1 MLALYLRTVE
11 DNERVEIKMRVQLKE
26 INGCTKGV
34 NLVDPTIQDITPDK
48 FTTFGWDTGRKKI
61 FEYENIDQITLTID
75 YVDSIYMDQETEE
88 LIIETEEKEE
98 YRFNPGNIIYID
110 IDATF

>member
-1 MLALYLRTVE
+1 MDQLTLSLREKTLE
-11 DNERVEIKMRVQLKE
+11 QKVEILEIIEWAFSNMEESVIVTIMEISKE
-26 INGCTKGV
+26 
-34 NLVDPTIQDITPDK
+34 Q
-48 FTTFGWDTGRKKI
+48 
-61 FEYENIDQITLTID
+61 TID

-88 LIIETEEKEE
+88 LVIETGEKEE

>member
-1 MLALYLRTVE
+1 MDQLTLSLREKTLE
-11 DNERVEIKMRVQLKE
+11 QKVEILEIIEWAFSNMEESVIVTITEISKE
-26 INGCTKGV
+26 
-34 NLVDPTIQDITPDK
+34 
-48 FTTFGWDTGRKKI
+48 
-61 FEYENIDQITLTID
+61 QIID

-88 LIIETEEKEE
+88 LVIETEEEEE

>member
-1 MLALYLRTVE
+1 MDQLTLSLREKTLE
-11 DNERVEIKMRVQLKE
+11 QKVEILEIIEWAFSNMEESVIVTIMEISKE
-26 INGCTKGV
+26 
-34 NLVDPTIQDITPDK
+34 Q
-48 FTTFGWDTGRKKI
+48 
-61 FEYENIDQITLTID
+61 TID

-88 LIIETEEKEE
+88 LVIETEGEEE

>member
-1 MLALYLRTVE
+1 
-11 DNERVEIKMRVQLKE
+11 MRVQLKE

-34 NLVDPTIQDITPDK
+34 NLVDPTIQDITLSLREK
-48 FTTFGWDTGRKKI
+48 
-61 FEYENIDQITLTID
+61 TLEQKVEILEIIEWAFSNMEESVIVTIMEISKEQTID
-75 YVDSIYMDQETEE
+75 YVDSIYMDQ
-88 LIIETEEKEE
+88 ETEEKEE

>member
-1 MLALYLRTVE
+1 MDQLTLSLREKTLE
-11 DNERVEIKMRVQLKE
+11 QKVEILEIIEWAFSNIEESVIVTIMEISKE
-26 INGCTKGV
+26 
-34 NLVDPTIQDITPDK
+34 Q
-48 FTTFGWDTGRKKI
+48 
-61 FEYENIDQITLTID
+61 TID

-88 LIIETEEKEE
+88 LIIETEEEEE

>member
-1 MLALYLRTVE
+1 MGQLTLSLREKTLE
-11 DNERVEIKMRVQLKE
+11 QKVEILEIIEWAFSNMEESVIVTIMEISKE
-26 INGCTKGV
+26 
-34 NLVDPTIQDITPDK
+34 Q
-48 FTTFGWDTGRKKI
+48 
-61 FEYENIDQITLTID
+61 TID

-88 LIIETEEKEE
+88 LVIETEEKEE

>member
-1 MLALYLRTVE
+1 MDQLTLSLREKTLE
-11 DNERVEIKMRVQLKE
+11 QKVEILEIIEWAFSNMEESVIVTIMEISKE
-26 INGCTKGV
+26 
-34 NLVDPTIQDITPDK
+34 Q
-48 FTTFGWDTGRKKI
+48 
-61 FEYENIDQITLTID
+61 TID

-88 LIIETEEKEE
+88 LIIETEEEEE

>member
-1 MLALYLRTVE
+1 MDQLTLSLREKTLE
-11 DNERVEIKMRVQLKE
+11 QKMEILEIIEWAFSNMEESVIVTIMEISKE
-26 INGCTKGV
+26 
-34 NLVDPTIQDITPDK
+34 Q
-48 FTTFGWDTGRKKI
+48 
-61 FEYENIDQITLTID
+61 TID

-88 LIIETEEKEE
+88 LVIETEGEEE

>member
-1 MLALYLRTVE
+1 MDQLTLSLREKTLE
-11 DNERVEIKMRVQLKE
+11 QKVEILEIIEWAFSNTEESVIVTIMEISKE
-26 INGCTKGV
+26 
-34 NLVDPTIQDITPDK
+34 
-48 FTTFGWDTGRKKI
+48 
-61 FEYENIDQITLTID
+61 QIID

-88 LIIETEEKEE
+88 LVIETGEEEE

>member
-1 MLALYLRTVE
+1 MDQLTLSLREKTLE
-11 DNERVEIKMRVQLKE
+11 QKVEILEIIEWAFSSMEESVIVTIMEISKE
-26 INGCTKGV
+26 
-34 NLVDPTIQDITPDK
+34 Q
-48 FTTFGWDTGRKKI
+48 
-61 FEYENIDQITLTID
+61 TID

-88 LIIETEEKEE
+88 LVIETEEKEE

>member
-1 MLALYLRTVE
+1 MDQLTLSLREKTLE
-11 DNERVEIKMRVQLKE
+11 QKVEILEIIEWAFSNMEESVIVTIMEISKE
-26 INGCTKGV
+26 
-34 NLVDPTIQDITPDK
+34 Q
-48 FTTFGWDTGRKKI
+48 
-61 FEYENIDQITLTID
+61 TID

-88 LIIETEEKEE
+88 LVIEIEEKEE

>member
-1 MLALYLRTVE
+1 MDQLTLSLREKTLE
-11 DNERVEIKMRVQLKE
+11 QKVEILEIIEWAFSNMEESVIVTIMEISKE
-26 INGCTKGV
+26 
-34 NLVDPTIQDITPDK
+34 Q
-48 FTTFGWDTGRKKI
+48 
-61 FEYENIDQITLTID
+61 TID

>member
-1 MLALYLRTVE
+1 MDQLTLSLREKTLE
-11 DNERVEIKMRVQLKE
+11 QKVEILEIIEWAFSNTEESVIVTIMEISKE
-26 INGCTKGV
+26 
-34 NLVDPTIQDITPDK
+34 Q
-48 FTTFGWDTGRKKI
+48 
-61 FEYENIDQITLTID
+61 TID

-88 LIIETEEKEE
+88 LVIETGEEEE

>member
-1 MLALYLRTVE
+1 MDQLTLSLREKTLE
-11 DNERVEIKMRVQLKE
+11 QKVEILEIIEWAFSNMEESVIVTIMEISKE
-26 INGCTKGV
+26 
-34 NLVDPTIQDITPDK
+34 Q
-48 FTTFGWDTGRKKI
+48 
-61 FEYENIDQITLTID
+61 TID

-88 LIIETEEKEE
+88 LVIETKEEEE

>member
-1 MLALYLRTVE
+1 MDQLTLSLREKTLE
-11 DNERVEIKMRVQLKE
+11 QKVEILEIIEWAFSNMEELVIVTITEISKE
-26 INGCTKGV
+26 
-34 NLVDPTIQDITPDK
+34 Q
-48 FTTFGWDTGRKKI
+48 
-61 FEYENIDQITLTID
+61 TID

-88 LIIETEEKEE
+88 LVIETEEKEE